1 MAPDP
6 RSELRRLARER
17 CIPVT
22 VTLEITLACNL
33 RCPHCYNFDR
43 AGSAPA
49 IRPLGDDE
57 IRDAIDQVRDAGALT
72 MILTGGEAL
81 AHPSLDAFVAH
92 AASRRM
98 EVVVKSNGT
107 ALAARARRLADA
119 GCRRVDVSLYGGTAG
134 THDAFTGV
142 PGSFGRTRDG
152 IDAARAAGL
161 AVGVS
166 VPLTRTNAHEVETIL
181 ALGLPCSID
190 PQITRRVDGDAA
202 PLHLRVDREMLARLY
217 AGPLREMAPSPC
229 FDGGVQCN
237 CARSVCGIGANGD
250 VYPCIGAPWRAG
262 NLRERPFAEI
272 WRESPVFERIRAL
285 TLDDFA
291 ACKPCPDRPWCR
303 RSSGTVYM
311 NTGDY
316 TGAEPWTC
324 MEANVLRGLTGT

>member
-1 MAPDP
+1 MP
-6 RSELRRLARER
+6 
-17 CIPVT
+17 IT

-43 AGSAPA
+43 AGPSPA
-49 IRPLGDDE
+49 LHPLDDGE
-57 IRDAIDQVRDAGALT
+57 ILGAIDQVRDAGALT
-72 MILTGGEAL
+72 MVFTGGESL
-81 AHPSLDAFVAH
+81 AHPSLEAFVAH
-92 AASRRM
+92 AAARRM

-119 GCRRVDVSLYGGTAG
+119 GCRRVDVSVYGGTAA
-134 THDAFTGV
+134 THDAFTGA
-142 PGSFGRTRDG
+142 PGSFERTRAG

-161 AVGVS
+161 AVGLS
-166 VPLTRTNAHEVETIL
+166 VPLTRAVAGEIDAVL
-181 ALGLPCSID
+181 ALGPACSIE
-190 PQITRRVDGDAA
+190 PQLTRRVDGDPA
-202 PLHLRVDREMLARLY
+202 PLDLRVDRETLTRLY
-217 AGPLREMAPSPC
+217 AGPLRDLAPSPC

-237 CARSVCGIGANGD
+237 CARSVCGIGAAGD

-272 WRESPVFERIRAL
+272 WRDSPVFERIRAL
-285 TLDDFA
+285 ALVDFP

-324 MEANVLRGLTGT
+324 MEANVLRSLTGT